1 LQSKFLLEN
10 IEKSELNVAGEAVV
24 AANVPRRSIEGDV
37 AQEVVLAGQEKLE
50 ESKKILIKKL

>member
-1 LQSKFLLEN
+1 MQSKFLLEN

-24 AANVPRRSIEGDV
+24 AANVPRRAIEGDV